1 MRLWISYVKNVKT
14 NEGALNSFRR
24 HDVRKVTQNLRNR
37 ACAKILQINPEL
49 KFHPPI
55 IVYVDLKRKF
65 GELETSSE
73 LILLFRGHIFTRP
86 TAERMPKF
94 DAAWTKK
101 LKFFYLPT
109 LIFC

>member
-1 MRLWISYVKNVKT
+1 MDFLCQKCKNKW
-14 NEGALNSFRR
+14 GALNSFRR
-24 HDVRKVTQNLRNR
+24 HGVRKITQNLRNR

-49 KFHPPI
+49 KFYPPI
-55 IVYVDLKRKF
+55 IVYVDLKRNF

-73 LILLFRGHIFTRP
+73 LILLFRGHISTRP

-101 LKFFYLPT
+101 TEFFLPSH
-109 LIFC
+109 IDFFC